1 MTTAEAA
8 VLPGTEVGML
18 FAGVFRV
25 AYIRM
30 GVYIKPMD
38 LVRIHEC
45 LCERT
50 RLRIVHLLLRGPLC
64 VCHLQEALREPQVKM
79 SRHLAYLRR
88 RGLVL
93 RERCGQWMIYRLP
106 DTPPPALAAQ
116 LACLQDA
123 AAEEAVFRRDRVRL
137 DKLKT
142 QSGPGVPSCARP
154 ARVPSRRAVSA
165 TL

>member
-1 MTTAEAA
+1 M
-8 VLPGTEVGML
+8 
-18 FAGVFRV
+18 
-25 AYIRM
+25 
-30 GVYIKPMD
+30 PMD

-45 LCERT
+45 LCEKT

-88 RGLVL
+88 RGLVR

-123 AAEEAVFRRDRVRL
+123 ATEEAVFRRDLVRL
-137 DKLKT
+137 AKVKT
-142 QSGPGVPSCARP
+142 KAGSGRPSCIDPVRP
-154 ARVPSRRAVSA
+154 ARRRAVPAA
-165 TL
+165 T

>member
-1 MTTAEAA
+1 
-8 VLPGTEVGML
+8 
-18 FAGVFRV
+18 
-25 AYIRM
+25 
-30 GVYIKPMD
+30 MD

-45 LCERT
+45 LCEKT
-50 RLRIVHLLLRGPLC
+50 RLRIVHLLLQGPLC

-106 DTPPPALAAQ
+106 DAPPPALAAQ

-123 AAEEAVFRRDRVRL
+123 ATEEAVFRRDRVRL
-137 DKLKT
+137 AKVKT
-142 QSGPGVPSCARP
+142 KAGPGRPSCGGPVR
-154 ARVPSRRAVSA
+154 PSRRRA
-165 TL
+165 TPASL